1 MVKPWLNHGLKTAS
15 LLEAE
20 AHGSSFYATTARLPD
35 AHINK
40 STRLDLPSGLMT
52 DMTVSGKPEASEPSL
67 RSLRSLRVADLFR
80 GGSWPF
86 FVSCLT
92 WKPCQVHGKAWSRW
106 YSLYPPQRH
115 LWPTSQEEVK
125 QDVYGNE
132 KQNMQ
137 PS

>member
-67 RSLRSLRVADLFR
+67 YSLRSLRVAHLFR
-80 GGSWPF
+80 SVSWWQLALCVLPHLEALPGTWESVVQMVLAVSATKAPLANFTRGSQTG
-86 FVSCLT
+86 CL
-92 WKPCQVHGKAWSRW
+92 WK
-106 YSLYPPQRH
+106 
-115 LWPTSQEEVK
+115 
-125 QDVYGNE
+125 
-132 KQNMQ
+132 
-137 PS
+137 